1 MDLATLDSSKL
12 ELAMKLATTLAKS
25 NVVPQHFRGK
35 AEDVFA
41 CLVMGSELGFQ
52 PMTALNSF
60 VNIQGTTAPKAQ
72 AMLSLAKSRLADLI
86 VVIDEG
92 PNEVTT
98 RMTLGKNTY
107 SSTWNDKRAADMGL
121 LGKDNYRKQK
131 ATMFKWRSVSDC
143 LKIICPHI
151 LNGLSLAEELQ
162 DLDGEVIKKPAAEMT
177 WQECYEEDFPTPPE
191 EKECGP
197 LYRIRNGKF
206 RGKQLKELTPNE
218 ITDYATDLN
227 TRKHMK
233 PWEQQLYSVLT
244 QYLVELKLNEVVVN
258 EVKL

>member
-86 VVIDEG
+86 VVIEEKE
-92 PNEVTT
+92 NEVKTT
-98 RMTLGKNTY
+98 MTLGKNTY

-121 LGKDNYRKQK
+121 LSKDNYRKQK

-162 DLDGEVIKKPAAEMT
+162 DLNGDEIKKTVVEMSST
-177 WQECYEEDFPTPPE
+177 ELLDADFPIPPE

-197 LYRIRNGKF
+197 LYRIQNGIY
-206 RGKQLKELTPNE
+206 RGKQLKDLTNLQISNYASELS
-218 ITDYATDLN
+218 L
-227 TRKHMK
+227 RKKMK